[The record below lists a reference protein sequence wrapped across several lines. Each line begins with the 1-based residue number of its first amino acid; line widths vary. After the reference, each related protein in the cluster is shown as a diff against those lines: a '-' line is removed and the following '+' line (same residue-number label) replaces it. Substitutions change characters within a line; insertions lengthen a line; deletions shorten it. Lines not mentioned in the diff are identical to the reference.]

1 LDTLCSLSPPFCKFI
16 SNRGGAIEKRLAK
29 QVIDGVVGNAFVSLQ
44 FAQRSGIVSES
55 VLLEIVEATEAAV
68 EATKRGGTAQA
79 DALLTSQA
87 ITLNAVFLE
96 LSRRAAK
103 NMGEYPAAME
113 RYLRLALKAQ
123 AQCRTTLE
131 SLAEIRNPKSV
142 AFVRQANIAGGH
154 QQINNG
160 SEVAQPQQQSRE
172 QTNFDQNKVLE
183 DSANGQWLDYGT
195 PAEAGRRDPIVAT
208 LGQVDR
214 SQDRSGEGEGG

>member
-1 LDTLCSLSPPFCKFI
+1 MQPDPPI
-16 SNRGGAIEKRLAK
+16 LRVHLEPGETIEQRLAK
-29 QVIDGVVGNAFVSLQ
+29 QVIEGVVGNAFVSLQ
-44 FAQRSGIVSES
+44 FAQQSGVVSES
-55 VLLEIVEATEAAV
+55 VLPEIVEATEAAV

-131 SLAEIRNPKSV
+131 SLAEIRNPMSV

-195 PAEAGRRDPIVAT
+195 PAEAGRGDPIVAT

-214 SQDRSGEGEGG
+214 PQDRSGEGEGG